1 MNRRSSSGNG
11 REVTLDSKAG
21 QLTGKEN
28 CCIITLLTIVIL
40 TVMVLTS
47 FAPDMLIYDEGD
59 VYSCP
64 SDYLQNELS
73 KKVQENEGKA
83 YQIDPISHNQ
93 FEDMFYDPMA
103 CRPFYQDIEVPIW
116 YGRVENI
123 KKAN

>member
-1 MNRRSSSGNG
+1 
-11 REVTLDSKAG
+11 
-21 QLTGKEN
+21 
-28 CCIITLLTIVIL
+28 
-40 TVMVLTS
+40 MVLTS

-83 YQIDPISHNQ
+83 YQIDPISHKQ

-103 CRPFYQDIEVPIW
+103 CKPFYQNNEAPIW
-116 YGRVENI
+116 YGRVEDM
-123 KKAN
+123 KKLNQKIFVYGFVTSKLGNKFRNLNQEFQMQFSM